1 MPISTKLLR
10 FCTVIRYRVALAANK
25 WQMMRIKK
33 PALIVF
39 ESTIF
44 IQHVQQ
50 YDDIKK
56 TTVGWVDAIN

>member
-1 MPISTKLLR
+1 
-10 FCTVIRYRVALAANK
+10 VIRYRVALAANK
-25 WQMMRIKK
+25 WQIMRIKK